1 MKNRF
6 FVLMGIGVFCA
17 CNSGTAKEETA
28 AETEVVDSATVAQQP
43 QPAPDTL
50 TGAVYSGLLP
60 CVDCDSIQT
69 VVALKGDSTFE
80 KRVTYMGV
88 KDSTLVVAPQKGRWS
103 MIADTVQLLQTT
115 APNRFIRRDS
125 VLLQLDLMGLPM
137 LDKRGD
143 TLGLKRIK

>member
-6 FVLMGIGVFCA
+6 FVWISMGVFCA
-17 CNSGTAKEETA
+17 CNNGTAKENIA
-28 AETEVVDSATVAQQP
+28 AETVAVDSSTTTQPAQA
-43 QPAPDTL
+43 APDTL
-50 TGAVYSGLLP
+50 TGAVYSGMLP
-60 CVDCDSIQT
+60 CIDCDSIQT
-69 VVALKGDSTFE
+69 VVALKADSTFE
-80 KRVTYMGV
+80 KRITYMGV
-88 KDSTLVVAPQKGRWS
+88 KDSTVSVAPQKGRWA
-103 MIADTVQLLQTT
+103 MIADTLQLLQTT

>member
-69 VVALKGDSTFE
+69 VVAG
-80 KRVTYMGV
+80 RVILSPSKWM
-88 KDSTLVVAPQKGRWS
+88 VVRLLMPY
-103 MIADTVQLLQTT
+103 IAR
-115 APNRFIRRDS
+115 A
-125 VLLQLDLMGLPM
+125 
-137 LDKRGD
+137 
-143 TLGLKRIK
+143 